1 MASSRI
7 TVRPYPA
14 TTRPWPLGDSIRPLA
29 PKTLTSTVTGFGP
42 GLARTRCS
50 RRPGA
55 APPAMSHDDP
65 APGIQADVTKPRL
78 VPFVVKD
85 HCVATVPGAI
95 APGTVATQWS
105 LTTKGTS
112 RGLVT
117 SACIPGAGSSWL
129 IAGGAAPG
137 RLEHLV
143 LANPGPNP
151 VTVDVSVFGAKG
163 RIESPNDQAL
173 AVGRLDPTFGTE
185 DTDIDG
191 YRVRPGVGKD
201 QVFQT
206 ARRGASGDE
215 PRRSGPRYTG
225 RCDQAPTGA
234 LCRQGPLCGNGS
246 RGHRPGNR
254 CHTMVL
260 DDKGHQ

>member
-1 MASSRI
+1 MSLVLPPATRVTPPAGNGFGPLAVSTDHWITASLSPGTPTRKIARPSIGTPAMTCSRAGGACGTTSSPPRETSPSTQVSLRTAATWPPRAVTWPTGDGSDSAMASSRI

-95 APGTVATQWS
+95 APAPA
-105 LTTKGTS
+105 
-112 RGLVT
+112 T
-117 SACIPGAGSSWL
+117 SAD
-129 IAGGAAPG
+129 
-137 RLEHLV
+137 R
-143 LANPGPNP
+143 
-151 VTVDVSVFGAKG
+151 
-163 RIESPNDQAL
+163 
-173 AVGRLDPTFGTE
+173 
-185 DTDIDG
+185 
-191 YRVRPGVGKD
+191 GVE
-201 QVFQT
+201 T
-206 ARRGASGDE
+206 
-215 PRRSGPRYTG
+215 
-225 RCDQAPTGA
+225 
-234 LCRQGPLCGNGS
+234 
-246 RGHRPGNR
+246 
-254 CHTMVL
+254 
-260 DDKGHQ
+260 